1 MQGIISQQ
9 MNNISVGSMMK
20 KKRRTQALAKR
31 EMLSKHDQTLFGN
44 QTFWCVWVDLRYQTY
59 LNEQNVF

>member
-20 KKRRTQALAKR
+20 KKRTQALAKR

-44 QTFWCVWVDLRYQTY
+44 QTF
-59 LNEQNVF
+59 